1 MGWADSDGVSE
12 ALVQACMEL
21 VSQGTE
27 VRALTVRLIARRAD
41 VSPSAISYHF
51 GSIDDLVALVANR
64 LYAKINQRR
73 LELFLQ
79 AVECARPEPPRI
91 RDILDALI
99 RPTIGN
105 GAEIRFLGQI
115 GAVLTTGPVGR
126 GLAELDGEMTPHQ
139 IIVDSLHAQ
148 ASWFSRAEIGWRVHA
163 ILGIRTHVKRRA
175 ARVRALTGGEF
186 DLDDPEVA
194 LSLILDIAV
203 PMFSR
208 PQPES

>member
-1 MGWADSDGVSE
+1 MGWADSADVSE
-12 ALVQACMEL
+12 ALVQACMDL

-27 VRALTVRLIARRAD
+27 VRALTVRLITLRAG

-51 GSIDDLVALVANR
+51 GSLDDLVDLVANR

-79 AVECARPEPPRI
+79 AVECARPEPPRL
-91 RDILDALI
+91 RDILDALV

-115 GAVLTTGPVGR
+115 GAVLTTGPVR
-126 GLAELDGEMTPHQ
+126 PGLAKLDSEMTPHQ

-148 ASWFSRAEIGWRVHA
+148 AQWFSRAEIGWRVHA

-175 ARVRALTGGEF
+175 ARMQALTGGEF
-186 DLDDPEVA
+186 NLDDPEITLA
-194 LSLILDIAV
+194 MILDIAV
-203 PMFSR
+203 PMFRR
-208 PQPES
+208 PQPEI

>member
-1 MGWADSDGVSE
+1 MGWAGSLDASE

-21 VSQGTE
+21 VVQGTE
-27 VRALTVRLIARRAD
+27 VRALTVRLITRRAG

-51 GSIDDLVALVANR
+51 GTLDDLVAVVANR
-64 LYAKINQRR
+64 LYAGINQKRM
-73 LELFLQ
+73 ELFLQ
-79 AVECARPEPPRI
+79 AVECARPEPPRL

-115 GAVLTTGPVGR
+115 GAVLTTGPVR
-126 GLAELDGEMTPHQ
+126 PGLRELDSEMTPHQ

-148 ASWFSRAEIGWRVHA
+148 APWFSRAEIGWRVHA
-163 ILGIRTHVKRRA
+163 ILGIRTYVKRRA
-175 ARVRALTGGEF
+175 ARMRALTVGEF
-186 DLDDPEVA
+186 NLDDPEVA
-194 LSLILDIAV
+194 LGLILDIAV